1 MPGDTS
7 HDRFARATSDD
18 RSYHAMVGAGR
29 GGCHDSLRGLS
40 AADAK
45 EGSAGSPRSD
55 SQSCRAAQV
64 ERDMSNLLVELS
76 AMARQITAQID
87 TRSAKLELLIRE
99 ADEKIAALRAAT
111 PQTGGAPFSMPSPAA
126 PRAEEHR
133 TGRFGACRGV
143 CTGRPGKSPR
153 EIAAQLGRP
162 DGEIE
167 LILAVQ
173 WRDKS

>member
-1 MPGDTS
+1 MTGLLIELPTIDPTT
-7 HDRFARATSDD
+7 RWLAI
-18 RSYHAMVGAGR
+18 GAGVLTIAYAVFR
-29 GGCHDSLRGLS
+29 PMMRKKDPLARREAPGSL
-40 AADAK
+40 
-45 EGSAGSPRSD
+45 AG
-55 SQSCRAAQV
+55 QRAV

-111 PQTGGAPFSMPSPAA
+111 PQNNSSPFAMPARISQQSEELDQPVDPAH
-126 PRAEEHR
+126 AEVYALADQ
-133 TGRFGACRGV
+133 GRSA
-143 CTGRPGKSPR
+143 R

-167 LILAVQ
+167 LILAL
-173 WRDKS
+173 RMAR